1 MDLNIPDEETGE
13 MVGFVMEMS
22 LDQDMTFRLI
32 SGPTA

>member
-13 MVGFVMEMS
+13 MVGFVMEMG
-22 LDQDMTFRLI
+22 LDQDVTYRLI